1 VPYSYQTFNGGA
13 AGLSLAVTVPFL
25 LRAHMTLL
33 TNYDPLLGTS
43 ELLLVPGYQ
52 YEWVSD
58 SSITM
63 LTSTAGKT
71 ITLVRTTP
79 TDDLLVGWTD
89 GSNIDMD
96 DLLTADRQN
105 LYAVQEIDDAN
116 SLSVVYVRTA
126 LGLVSDVLP
135 YTRVANVSLVPVSP
149 INGQILEVGDSTGIA
164 AALAG
169 KLTGMPVGFVGGPSL
184 PVRLMWSSA
193 GNTWQWLSYTSTDP
207 DSRYAPIGSTGSRPR
222 VSTSYTTG
230 VLAQYGVADFTMNL
244 GKLAELV
251 SIQVSQASWVRIYR
265 SSAQRAADTRSAPG
279 GTLQAMI
286 NLGDNKPYSENVT
299 TSAVQTVIQNPV
311 PTLQGDSGGL
321 AYVRLIKQSTGSSA
335 VTFTATTL
343 PQEN

>member
-1 VPYSYQTFNGGA
+1 MPYSYQSFNGGP

-43 ELLLVPGYQ
+43 DRLLVPAIQ

-58 SSITM
+58 SSISM
-63 LTSTAGKT
+63 LVNTTGTT

-79 TDDLLVGWTD
+79 TDNLMVGWTD

-96 DLLTADRQN
+96 DLLTADKQV
-105 LYAVQEIDDAN
+105 LYALQEIDDAN

-126 LGLVSDVLP
+126 LGLVSDALP
-135 YTRVANVSLVPVSP
+135 WTRVSNVSQIPTSP

-169 KLTGMPVGFVGGPSL
+169 RLIGMPAGFVGGPSL

-193 GNTWQWLSYTSTDP
+193 ANKWQWQSYTPTDP
-207 DSRYAPIGSTGSRPR
+207 DSRYAPISVTGARPR
-222 VSTSYTTG
+222 VNTSYTTG

-244 GKLAELV
+244 GKLSELV
-251 SIQVSQASWVRIYR
+251 AVTVSQASWVRIYR
-265 SSAQRAADTRSAPG
+265 STAQRAADTRTAPG

-299 TSAVQTVIQNPV
+299 ASAAQVIIQNPV
-311 PTLQGDSGGL
+311 PMLQGDSGGL

-335 VTFTATTL
+335 VTFTTTTL
-343 PQEN
+343 PQET